1 MKYKPGQEILLHYI
15 IAEATESEI
24 SGINLY
30 RVDENRPAFLTEEHI
45 DAHIVEIPPIPH
57 EVTITGPLQI
67 NYQHLIGAESL
78 IQIPTT
84 IAVCPYCGGRLQA
97 SFTAWEEDANGG
109 MKAIEMD
116 LDCETEPPL
125 ESGDWEDWT
134 RQHSQMPY
142 VYMLPV
148 HDRVLKWINKRFRFE
163 MPEATQRAV
172 QEAKQA
178 KA

>member
-1 MKYKPGQEILLHYI
+1 MKYKPGQEILLRYT

-24 SGINLY
+24 TGINLY
-30 RVDENRPAFLTEEHI
+30 RVDKERPAFLTEEHI
-45 DAHIVEIPPIPH
+45 DAHIVEQKQD
-57 EVTITGPLQI
+57 VVVSGPVQFILR
-67 NYQHLIGAESL
+67 HLIGPNSVIE
-78 IQIPTT
+78 IP
-84 IAVCPYCGGRLQA
+84 ASVALCPYCDGILSA
-97 SFTAWEEDANGG
+97 SFTAWEEDDNGDV
-109 MKAIEMD
+109 KAIEMD
-116 LDCETEPPL
+116 LDCQTQPPL

-178 KA
+178 KV